1 MQIKIIGLKIIFLN
15 SFIKNF
21 IGIIIIKFIIFLI
34 IEIMKILAFIKM
46 LLKINKYSVSPIKT
60 PKNRN
65 TLISP
70 LLNFIIEYKSNNPV
84 IIPNKTS
91 SMYVTKSGVLKLLL
105 RILKQSKSIPIKTPL
120 RMKIKKT
127 NTSLCK
133 ISPYLNILLK
143 NEVSL
148 LLLFLSE

>member
-34 IEIMKILAFIKM
+34 IEIMKILVFIKM
-46 LLKINKYSVSPIKT
+46 LLKINKYNVSPIKT

-91 SMYVTKSGVLKLLL
+91 SMYVIKSGVLKLFL

-133 ISPYLNILLK
+133 TSPYLNILLK

>member
-15 SFIKNF
+15 SFIKYF
-21 IGIIIIKFIIFLI
+21 IGITIIKFIIFLI
-34 IEIMKILAFIKM
+34 IEIMKILVFIKI
-46 LLKINKYSVSPIKT
+46 LLKINRYNVVPIKT
-60 PKNRN
+60 PKNKN
-65 TLISP
+65 ILISP

-84 IIPNKTS
+84 IIPNKMS
-91 SMYVTKSGVLKLLL
+91 SIYVIKSGVLKLLL

-120 RMKIKKT
+120 KMKIKKT